1 MSLGTIRVLDLVRG
15 ARGRGATDV
24 HFGGGDRPALR
35 IDGRLVVVD
44 APPVDE
50 GGVRAFLAGAL
61 SAEQF
66 ARLDA
71 HGTADG
77 AAARDA
83 DGGPYRVHA
92 YRHAGGVRVA
102 IRLLAERVPTL
113 EQLGL
118 PAVVA
123 TFAQR
128 PAGLVLF
135 TGPTGSGKTTAL
147 AALVDRINRMADR
160 NIVTVEDPVE
170 YVHVPARSFVTHCEI
185 GRDVCDYAEALRGF
199 LRADPDVIVVGEMRD
214 RATMAAA
221 LTAAETGHLV
231 FATLHTN
238 DAAQTVDR
246 IVDAFPA
253 DAHAQIRSQL
263 ASVLAG
269 IVALRLI
276 ARHDG
281 AGRRAAAE
289 ILVGTDAVRALI
301 REGKTHQLR
310 NTIVTGRAAGMQTLE
325 THLSELV
332 VRGEI
337 ALADAHAATAARA
350 RSARSSGARHE
361 RRTVSLYRARRGGR
375 AGARGHGS
383 AVGRRGAREPA
394 NAGAVRHRGRPRN
407 RSSRARSGDRCISAR
422 RRAARCWPSSA
433 RSRR

>member
-1 MSLGTIRVLDLVRG
+1 MSLGAIRVHDLVRA
-15 ARGRGATDV
+15 ARARGATDV
-24 HFGGGDRPALR
+24 HFGGSDRPALR
-35 IDGRLVVVD
+35 IDGRLVALD
-44 APPVDE
+44 APPLDE
-50 GGVRAFLAGAL
+50 ASARVFLTGAL
-61 SAEQF
+61 SADQL
-66 ARLDA
+66 ARLDTL
-71 HGTADG
+71 GTADG
-77 AAARDA
+77 GAAREA
-83 DGGPYRVHA
+83 GGGPYRVHA
-92 YRHAGGVRVA
+92 FRHAGGVRVA
-102 IRLLAERVPTL
+102 IRLLAERIPTL
-113 EQLGL
+113 DQLGL

-147 AALVDRINRMADR
+147 AALVDRINRDAER
-160 NIVTVEDPVE
+160 NVVTVEDPVE
-170 YVHVPARSFVTHCEI
+170 YVHAPARSFVTHCEI
-185 GRDVCDYAEALRGF
+185 GRDVNDYAEALRGF

-214 RATMAAA
+214 RATISAA

-246 IVDAFPA
+246 IVDAFAA
-253 DAHAQIRSQL
+253 DSHAQVRSQL
-263 ASVLAG
+263 ASVLAA

-332 VRGEI
+332 MRGEI
-337 ALADAHAATAARA
+337 ALADAQAATSRPAEIRA
-350 RSARSSGARHE
+350 FD
-361 RRTVSLYRARRGGR
+361 
-375 AGARGHGS
+375 
-383 AVGRRGAREPA
+383 RGA
-394 NAGAVRHRGRPRN
+394 
-407 RSSRARSGDRCISAR
+407 S
-422 RRAARCWPSSA
+422 
-433 RSRR
+433 